1 MDTRPQIVQP
11 LPIKREASSTPSNL
25 PTTTTGGGGLPA
37 NPLTGRVPSTSASNY
52 TGGMQ
57 GQGTMGNGQLTACF
71 ISDMHWVTSL
81 SLLSPLIVREL
92 IDKRLR
98 MYSGLVINI

>member
-11 LPIKREASSTPSNL
+11 LPVVKREASSTPSNL

-52 TGGMQ
+52 TEGIQ
-57 GQGTMGNGQLTACF
+57 GTGTMGNGQLTACF

-81 SLLSPLIVREL
+81 SLSPITFDCEGTDR
-92 IDKRLR
+92 
-98 MYSGLVINI
+98 

>member
-1 MDTRPQIVQP
+1 
-11 LPIKREASSTPSNL
+11 
-25 PTTTTGGGGLPA
+25 
-37 NPLTGRVPSTSASNY
+37 
-52 TGGMQ
+52 MQ